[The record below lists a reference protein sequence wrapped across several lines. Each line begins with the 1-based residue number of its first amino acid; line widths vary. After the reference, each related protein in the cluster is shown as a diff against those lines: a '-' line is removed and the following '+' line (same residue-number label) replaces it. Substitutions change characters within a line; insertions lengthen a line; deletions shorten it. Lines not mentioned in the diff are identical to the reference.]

1 MALFGFL
8 GGKKTSVGLDIGSG
22 IIKLVVIDHSGSE
35 PELAKVAT
43 TEVAADAIVEGEVMD
58 PGIVAE
64 AIRGLFSAAGVKQR
78 SVVTAVGGRDVIV
91 KKIQMDRMKEGDARE
106 VIRWEAEQHVPL
118 DIANVELDFQILD
131 PDAEGLEMN
140 VLLVAAKRELVDSRT
155 SLLGEA
161 GLEAAIIDV
170 DAFAIH
176 NAFELNH
183 PDAMQG
189 VVGLVNIGHEVTNVN
204 ILEDGVPV
212 LTRDLSVGTRR
223 FREDLQREKGLSAE
237 DSERLIQGQAQSGDL
252 AQYVDARAEEIAVG
266 VERAA
271 AFLATASRSA
281 GGLGRV
287 YTIGGGA
294 RVPGLNEALSNRL
307 RVPVEL
313 ASPVQ
318 RLKVRDSVFESVA
331 VDEVAPLLMLSVGLA
346 LRRARP
352 TDSIKRGATSSTAT
366 DSNTESRTLSRC
378 TGLASSTGTRSRFDN
393 ASFRPGTRAPPP
405 MVYTR
410 PRPPADRD
418 AVARNAAA
426 RSTPTAISSARASTY
441 CARSPL
447 CAWPWMSRSE
457 SSAESPFSRC
467 RSSRNRRVPTD
478 RSRVST
484 GTPSSRMF
492 TLVTSCPMLTSPT
505 TPCMASGWFNSKAL
519 WIANASTSMIPGSSP
534 ASLRSEVRL
543 STSSRFAA
551 TSSTFICSPSASG
564 SRIWKSSPTFAM
576 SKGTC
581 CSASHRITSRA
592 SPSFIRSIW
601 IFLTITSR
609 PPTAVT
615 TDRCLTPAVEN
626 SPRIASDTSPG
637 SMTSPSTMA
646 SAATSVVATLASS
659 GSLPEWSIT
668 ASLMMPEPI
677 SRPTEVFLPPSNPK
691 RAIGAY
697 GLKKKRG
704 RGQTTVS
711 PAPYPVKPRT
721 YLRPNQQ
728 VLWLPRVR
736 PL

>member
-22 IIKLVVIDHSGSE
+22 IIKLAVIDHSGSE
-35 PELAKVAT
+35 AELVKVAT

-64 AIRGLFSAAGVKQR
+64 AIRGLFSTAGVKQR

-106 VIRWEAEQHVPL
+106 VIRWEAEQHVPF
-118 DIANVELDFQILD
+118 DMANVELDFQILD
-131 PDAEGLEMN
+131 PDAEGLQMN
-140 VLLVAAKRELVDSRT
+140 VLLVAAKRELVESRT

-237 DSERLIQGQAQSGDL
+237 DSERVIQGQTQSADL
-252 AQYVDARAEEIAVG
+252 AQYVDARGEEIAVG

-318 RLKVRDSVFESVA
+318 RLKVHDSVFESVS

-346 LRRARP
+346 LRRA
-352 TDSIKRGATSSTAT
+352 A
-366 DSNTESRTLSRC
+366 
-378 TGLASSTGTRSRFDN
+378 
-393 ASFRPGTRAPPP
+393 
-405 MVYTR
+405 
-410 PRPPADRD
+410 
-418 AVARNAAA
+418 
-426 RSTPTAISSARASTY
+426 
-441 CARSPL
+441 
-447 CAWPWMSRSE
+447 
-457 SSAESPFSRC
+457 
-467 RSSRNRRVPTD
+467 
-478 RSRVST
+478 
-484 GTPSSRMF
+484 
-492 TLVTSCPMLTSPT
+492 
-505 TPCMASGWFNSKAL
+505 
-519 WIANASTSMIPGSSP
+519 
-534 ASLRSEVRL
+534 
-543 STSSRFAA
+543 
-551 TSSTFICSPSASG
+551 
-564 SRIWKSSPTFAM
+564 
-576 SKGTC
+576 
-581 CSASHRITSRA
+581 
-592 SPSFIRSIW
+592 
-601 IFLTITSR
+601 
-609 PPTAVT
+609 
-615 TDRCLTPAVEN
+615 
-626 SPRIASDTSPG
+626 
-637 SMTSPSTMA
+637 
-646 SAATSVVATLASS
+646 
-659 GSLPEWSIT
+659 
-668 ASLMMPEPI
+668 
-677 SRPTEVFLPPSNPK
+677 
-691 RAIGAY
+691 
-697 GLKKKRG
+697 
-704 RGQTTVS
+704 
-711 PAPYPVKPRT
+711 
-721 YLRPNQQ
+721 
-728 VLWLPRVR
+728 
-736 PL
+736 